1 MSKKNKK
8 ALIIGATS
16 GIGKALARE
25 LVKNEYTVG
34 ITGRRKNLL
43 QKIQKESPE
52 RIQIEAFDST
62 QPDALKH
69 VESLVKKLGAIDL
82 MIISAG
88 VGHMNFD
95 LDYAKENE
103 TNQLNVIAFSQ
114 MVNWGI
120 HYFESQGHGH
130 LVNLS
135 SVASL
140 RGGRAAPAY
149 NASKAYQSNYF
160 EGIAQRLV
168 KSKLP
173 IYTTDVRPGFVKT
186 AMAKEPKMFWVATK
200 EKAAYQIFRSIQK
213 KKRIVY
219 ITKRWR
225 IIAWILKGIPWLL
238 YKKI

>member
-25 LVKNEYTVG
+25 LVKNEFTVG
-34 ITGRRKNLL
+34 ITGRRENLL
-43 QKIQKESPE
+43 QEIQKESPE
-52 RIQIEAFDST
+52 SIQIEAFDST

-69 VESLVKKLGAIDL
+69 VEYLVKKLGAVDL

-95 LDYAKENE
+95 FDYTKENE
-103 TNQLNVIAFSQ
+103 TNQLNVIAFSL

-120 HYFESQGHGH
+120 HYFENQGYGH

-160 EGIAQRLV
+160 EGIAQRIA

-186 AMAKEPKMFWVATK
+186 AMAKGSKMFWVATK
-200 EKAAYQIFRSIQK
+200 EKAAHQIFKSIQK

-225 IIAWILKGIPWLL
+225 IIAWVLKGIPWLL
-238 YKKI
+238 YKNI